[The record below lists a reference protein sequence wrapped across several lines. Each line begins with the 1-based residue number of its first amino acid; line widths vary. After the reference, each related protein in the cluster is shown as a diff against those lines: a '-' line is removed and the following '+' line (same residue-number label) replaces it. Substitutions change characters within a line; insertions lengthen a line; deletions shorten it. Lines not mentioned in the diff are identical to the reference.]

1 MPSYTDSTVR
11 SELASCCWYTIE
23 FPLPAPGV
31 IQFVHQVNT
40 RADQSNLANFVA
52 RERYDQSNA
61 VQRETFIK
69 QHYSVNR
76 TYDDKCG
83 GILAHNSKYITS
95 STRFLQV

>member
-40 RADQSNLANFVA
+40 RADQSILANFVA
-52 RERYDQSNA
+52 KERCDQSNA
-61 VQRETFIK
+61 VQRSL
-69 QHYSVNR
+69 Y
-76 TYDDKCG
+76 
-83 GILAHNSKYITS
+83 
-95 STRFLQV
+95 QVALLC

>member
-40 RADQSNLANFVA
+40 RADQSILADFVA
-52 RERYDQSNA
+52 RETYDQSNA
-61 VQRETFIK
+61 MQRNL
-69 QHYSVNR
+69 H
-76 TYDDKCG
+76 
-83 GILAHNSKYITS
+83 
-95 STRFLQV
+95 QVALLS